1 MKKSVLVIEDDESKC
16 AQICAV
22 LTQNFESV
30 EIFSARSY
38 QSGLKELIRRPFD
51 LVVLDM
57 TMPTFDR
64 GQNESGGR
72 VRPFAG
78 RDILEQVD
86 RRGIY
91 CRAVVVT
98 GFEIL
103 GEGENE
109 KTLRALS
116 SELAERFPSIFC
128 GSIHYNPAVNEWETE
143 LVQIFRKE
151 LFRD

>member
-1 MKKSVLVIEDDESKC
+1 MKKSILVIEDDESKR
-16 AQICAV
+16 AQICSV
-22 LTQNFESV
+22 ITQTFESI
-30 EIFSARSY
+30 EMFSAKSY
-38 QSGLKELIRRPFD
+38 QSGLKELIRRSFD

-64 GQNESGGR
+64 SQSEPGGR

-86 RRGIY
+86 RRRIR

-103 GEGENE
+103 GEGESE
-109 KTLRALS
+109 KTLSALS
-116 SELAERFPSIFC
+116 TELAARFPQIYC
-128 GSIHYNPAVNEWETE
+128 GSIHYNPAVNEWESE
-143 LVQIFRKE
+143 LIQTIQKEFRSE
-151 LFRD
+151 